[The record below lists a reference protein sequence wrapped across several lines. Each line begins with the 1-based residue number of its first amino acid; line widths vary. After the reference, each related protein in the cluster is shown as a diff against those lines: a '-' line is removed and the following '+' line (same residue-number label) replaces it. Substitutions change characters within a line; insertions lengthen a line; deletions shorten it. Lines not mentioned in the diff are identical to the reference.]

1 MSDEHLHD
9 NHPGASRR
17 FMQVTCSQCGE
28 ELLGAVNCCWKC
40 GTKFALRP
48 EMDGRPPF
56 RRPPMA
62 ETAAAA
68 PPAEVVTV
76 AEASGEAVPINIRR
90 GSPFDAAAKL
100 SPAPRS
106 ANGPENATAAVS
118 ATPAVPA
125 QPPAD
130 YADRYSEHV
139 VSVVAAV
146 LSVVLGLASVVMCF
160 YFPIGALAV
169 AVFGL
174 ALGVWGLY
182 SERRGVA
189 VIGLILCCIAL
200 SFGGFR
206 SVVQL
211 YTSIYGFSPWQSED
225 EANMPDDGT
234 NEGQ

>member
-1 MSDEHLHD
+1 M
-9 NHPGASRR
+9 P
-17 FMQVTCSQCGE
+17 VTCSQCGE

-62 ETAAAA
+62 ETAAVA

-76 AEASGEAVPINIRR
+76 AEASGEAVPTNIRR
-90 GSPFDAAAKL
+90 GSPFIAAAQW
-100 SPAPRS
+100 SPAPRTS
-106 ANGPENATAAVS
+106 NGPENPTAAARVTQ
-118 ATPAVPA
+118 ATSA
-125 QPPAD
+125 QPSAD
-130 YADRYSEHV
+130 SADRYSEHV
-139 VSVVAAV
+139 VSIVAAV
-146 LSVVLGLASVVMCF
+146 LSVVLGLASVVLCF

-169 AVFGL
+169 AVVGL
-174 ALGVWGLY
+174 AMGVWGLY
-182 SERRGVA
+182 SDRRGVA
-189 VIGLILCCIAL
+189 VIGVILCCIAL

-211 YTSIYGFSPWQSED
+211 YTNIYGISPWQSED
-225 EANMPDDGT
+225 DLNMPDDGM